1 MGVSVDVRVN
11 IDVSK
16 LTGGT
21 TEAGAIES
29 TAVSQGMEFCYGM
42 SEAEMNLRL
51 AIVVRK
57 KLLEHGFD
65 VLMIRNWPDV
75 QLDNVARTVI
85 ANNTADIHIA
95 LHFDSDG
102 LSYDKGVF
110 YCGMP
115 SQLQYLPHIADNYM
129 ESERLGISIVN
140 AFEKDGN
147 ILFKK
152 GRLELD
158 LTTTSYATI
167 PTAVV
172 ELGNQHTILTV
183 QRLESI
189 AHSLCTGVQSFFANS
204 TI

>member
-115 SQLQYLPHIADNYM
+115 SQFLSPC
-129 ESERLGISIVN
+129 SR
-140 AFEKDGN
+140 
-147 ILFKK
+147 
-152 GRLELD
+152 
-158 LTTTSYATI
+158 
-167 PTAVV
+167 
-172 ELGNQHTILTV
+172 
-183 QRLESI
+183 
-189 AHSLCTGVQSFFANS
+189 SFS
-204 TI
+204 RC